1 MRKSFRSV
9 ISLVLTVA
17 SLLSLCSMAFASH
30 SMKPDSAFADVP
42 GGSWYEKYCNAV
54 SETGIMNG
62 TGDGLFSPGVIT
74 NRAMVVT
81 ILWRMEGSPVV
92 ESTVSFDDVAKGQWY
107 TDAINWASANDIV
120 KGYGNGKFGP
130 EDAITREQIAAIF
143 NRSADY
149 KGWELD
155 TELPKDT
162 EYKCS
167 DWAKENVIWAEAA
180 GLFNNLGIDVTD
192 MTEDATRAELAA
204 YLGRFY
210 VKFVVA
216 K

>member
-1 MRKSFRSV
+1 METPDSYLTRAQFVQILANLEGIDTSKSN
-9 ISLVLTVA
+9 VA
-17 SLLSLCSMAFASH
+17 SGY
-30 SMKPDSAFADVP
+30 K
-42 GGSWYEKYCNAV
+42 
-54 SETGIMNG
+54 
-62 TGDGLFSPGVIT
+62 
-74 NRAMVVT
+74 
-81 ILWRMEGSPVV
+81 
-92 ESTVSFDDVAKGQWY
+92 DVAKGQWY

-143 NRSADY
+143 NRFADY

-180 GLFNNLGIDVTD
+180 GLFNNLGTDVSD

-204 YLGRFY
+204 FLGRFY